1 MAVYMISLYFYM
13 WNRFGY
19 RLNLEWSEKTS
30 SIERFFSKTK
40 KLFENEDDWIF
51 SVSELIVFETAVFS
65 WESCGHSKTSF
76 FILQYPLSFTKT
88 LWWNIRGKGFQDYY
102 GAFGDINIL
111 TYFHVLWEKE
121 KPGFKCIL

>member
-1 MAVYMISLYFYM
+1 MAVNMISLYFYM

-19 RLNLEWSEKTS
+19 QLSLEWSEKNS

-51 SVSELIVFETAVFS
+51 SVSELIVFETVVFS
-65 WESCGHSKTSF
+65 WERCGHSKTSF

-88 LWWNIRGKGFQDYY
+88 LCWNIRGKGFQDFY
-102 GAFGDINIL
+102 GDFGDINIL
-111 TYFHVLWEKE
+111 TYFHVLWEIE
-121 KPGFKCIL
+121 KPGFDCIF

>member
-1 MAVYMISLYFYM
+1 MAVHMISLYFYT

-19 RLNLEWSEKTS
+19 QLNLEWSEKTS

-51 SVSELIVFETAVFS
+51 SVSKLIVFENVVFS
-65 WESCGHSKTSF
+65 WERCGHSKTSF
-76 FILQYPLSFTKT
+76 FILQYPLSFTKIF
-88 LWWNIRGKGFQDYY
+88 WWNIRGKGFQDFY

>member
-1 MAVYMISLYFYM
+1 MAFKMISLYFCM

-19 RLNLEWSEKTS
+19 QLNLEWSEKTS
-30 SIERFFSKTK
+30 SVERFFSKTK
-40 KLFENEDDWIF
+40 RLFENEDGWIF
-51 SVSELIVFETAVFS
+51 SVSELIVFEMVVFS
-65 WESCGHSKTSF
+65 LECCGHSKTSF
-76 FILQYPLSFTKT
+76 FILVYPLNFTKIF
-88 LWWNIRGKGFQDYY
+88 WWNIRGKGFQDFY